1 MNTFRKY
8 IVPALCLMVI
18 LLITVFPYFKDGLY
32 GYAPDYLYHLNRIEG
47 VRDALRT
54 GTYPAAVYPHFYY
67 GQGYGS
73 ALFYPDIF
81 LLLPAVLGLL
91 GMPAVTAL
99 KVFMSLVCLLAGVS
113 TYCCFRYITGERRTA
128 LTGTFLLML
137 SQFYLADLIVRSGFS
152 GYMCYVFLPL
162 WVAGLYDFFVR
173 EGRKV
178 WLIGAGLT
186 GMVLCHTIN
195 TFLALFITAL
205 VFLFSLIFRK
215 GRAAVRDAARMKR
228 LVLTAGICI
237 LLSAFYTFPLLEQMT
252 GSVDFTYSHP
262 WAFVGEFVQPF
273 ENFFLPTGYFFNI
286 AYVGIGIPVIIMA
299 GARVFAGE
307 RASKSG
313 RAFYYA
319 GLILLLSMTRIVPWK
334 SLEKTVFNQLQF
346 TFRIYP
352 FALIFL
358 ITGICI
364 LIRDMQDERIRTGCA
379 VTAAVLCVIFGI
391 WQNMTVMPNEFW
403 VIDRET
409 IREYSDLSG
418 KGEWLPYSYDPE
430 MGKALSALDPFV
442 YYENEPE
449 MFLPYSRLTA
459 GAGGVFE
466 KPETEEA
473 VAIIV
478 PQIYYKG
485 YAAKGD
491 DGTVYS
497 VSCADNGLTRV
508 EAVKNGGTITV
519 RYKRTAVQV
528 LSIIVSVL
536 TAAALVICPAVYN
549 KRKNRVSDHMERLKN
564 GQ

>member
-1 MNTFRKY
+1 MNAFKKY
-8 IVPALCLMVI
+8 ILPALCLLVI
-18 LLITVFPYFKDGLY
+18 LLVTVFPYFKDGLY

-81 LLLPAVLGLL
+81 LLIPAVLGLL

-99 KVFMSLVCLLAGVS
+99 KVFMSLICLLAGAS
-113 TYCCFRYITGERRTA
+113 SYLCFRYVAGDRKTA

-152 GYMCYVFLPL
+152 GYMCYIFLPL
-162 WVAGLYDFFVR
+162 WAAGLYDFFVR
-173 EGRKV
+173 EGRKT

-195 TFLALFITAL
+195 TFLALFITVL
-205 VFLFSLIFRK
+205 VFVFSLFFRK
-215 GRAAVRDAARMKR
+215 GRAALTDAARMKR
-228 LVLTAGICI
+228 LVITAAACV
-237 LLSAFYTFPLLEQMT
+237 LLSAFYTFPLFEQMT
-252 GSVDFTYSHP
+252 SGVDFTYSHP

-286 AYVGIGIPVIIMA
+286 AYVGIGVPVLMMA
-299 GARVFAGE
+299 AARVFAGN

-319 GLILLLSMTRIVPWK
+319 GILLLLSMTRIVPWK

-352 FALIFL
+352 FALVFL
-358 ITGICI
+358 IMGICL
-364 LIRDMQDERIRTGCA
+364 LIRDMQDEKVRTGC
-379 VTAAVLCVIFGI
+379 VVFAAVLSVVFGI

-418 KGEWLPYSYDPE
+418 KGEWLPYAYDPE

-449 MFLPYSRLTA
+449 LFLPYSRSA
-459 GAGGVFE
+459 AVAGGTFE
-466 KPETEEA
+466 KPETADA
-473 VAIIV
+473 VNIIV

-485 YAAKGD
+485 YSAKDG
-491 DGTVYS
+491 DGTSYS

-508 EAVKNGGTITV
+508 ESVKNGGVITV
-519 RYKRTAVQV
+519 RYRRTAVQI
-528 LSIIVSVL
+528 LSMILSAL
-536 TAAALVICPAVYN
+536 TAAALIAYAAVHC
-549 KRKNRVSDHMERLKN
+549 KRKQKTPET
-564 GQ
+564 